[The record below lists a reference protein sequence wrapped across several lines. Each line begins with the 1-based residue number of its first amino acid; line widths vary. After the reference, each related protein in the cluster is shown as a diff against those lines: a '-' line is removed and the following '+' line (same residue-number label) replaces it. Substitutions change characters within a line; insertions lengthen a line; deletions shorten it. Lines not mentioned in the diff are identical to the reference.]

1 MSVLHLKVGSGYL
14 ISVSVVFGT
23 DSVQILEDHDFSRPD
38 YLVPRVAR
46 VDEFRPGLVVQRLQC
61 LE

>member
-1 MSVLHLKVGSGYL
+1 MSALHLTVGSGYL
-14 ISVSVVFGT
+14 ISVSVVIRT

-46 VDEFRPGLVVQRLQC
+46 VEFHPGLVVQRPQC

>member
-1 MSVLHLKVGSGYL
+1 M
-14 ISVSVVFGT
+14 SVVFGT

-46 VDEFRPGLVVQRLQC
+46 VDEFRPGLVVQRPQC